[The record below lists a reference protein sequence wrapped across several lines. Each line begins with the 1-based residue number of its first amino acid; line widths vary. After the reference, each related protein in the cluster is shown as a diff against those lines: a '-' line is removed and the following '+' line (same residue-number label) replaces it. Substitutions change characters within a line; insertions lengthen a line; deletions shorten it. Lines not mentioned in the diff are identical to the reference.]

1 MTKMR
6 TNFAQKKSAAAV
18 NRRGGF
24 ALGIIFLV
32 LALIGGI
39 LGAIALLGGTS
50 QNNAGSADERLITNE
65 TVSMLGGA
73 QRAYLGMMTT
83 NGLRV
88 NQVFAYRYPSNGT
101 APPAIFNRSTNL
113 LGPRGTWSL
122 PQLNVNAY
130 AGTPACN
137 QTSFLNEGSGTSSG
151 CVLYFTRVWS
161 SNYGAGLTISS
172 TIPAAGDISRTA
184 TYIVYTLPIANKIA
198 AQINN
203 ALWGSGLGV
212 ALDNT
217 ATLSALQKLGPP
229 TTDGDTTIVVTPDA
243 VLAGVTPE
251 TIALAKFPLVNGA
264 VRAEG
269 MLLNDVGNIYFKTIA
284 AY

>member
-1 MTKMR
+1 MR

-88 NQVFAYRYPSNGT
+88 NQVFAYRSAGVSST
-101 APPAIFNRSTNL
+101 IFNRPTNL
-113 LGPRGTWSL
+113 LGPRGSWSL

-137 QTSFLNEGSGTSSG
+137 QTSFLNEATGATNG
-151 CVLYFTRVWS
+151 CFLYFTRVWS